1 MSDDDLIHLYERS
14 KFRNFCGAR
23 QWSPTPSSEHQ
34 HGGFFNHADK
44 YVPTVK
50 RDRVRT
56 DAFPRARNAKV
67 AGDAE
72 FHPNSPTVAAIITIH
87 YLTAEE
93 GVVIPVDKLCPACH
107 LFWSVMQANGLKTKA
122 ETRRLMQKAL
132 EEKPK

>member
-1 MSDDDLIHLYERS
+1 MSDDDPIHLYERP

-23 QWSPTPSSEHQ
+23 QWTPTPSSGHQ
-34 HGGFFNHADK
+34 YLSSYNSMTGRMN
-44 YVPTVK
+44 PTTVK
-50 RDRVRT
+50 RDKVRT

-67 AGDAE
+67 ASECNGE
-72 FHPNSPTVAAIITIH
+72 PHVAAVITIC

-93 GVVIPVDKLCPACH
+93 GVLIPVEKLCPACH
-107 LFWSVMQANGLKTKA
+107 LFWTVMQANGLKTKA